1 MQEIGGLIE
10 GPNTYLADKIELYLF
25 LKNRYWA
32 GSGLGWGV
40 EKKPGNQ
47 EI

>member
-1 MQEIGGLIE
+1 MQDIGGLIE

-25 LKNRYWA
+25 LKNRA
-32 GSGLGWGV
+32 GGGLGWGV